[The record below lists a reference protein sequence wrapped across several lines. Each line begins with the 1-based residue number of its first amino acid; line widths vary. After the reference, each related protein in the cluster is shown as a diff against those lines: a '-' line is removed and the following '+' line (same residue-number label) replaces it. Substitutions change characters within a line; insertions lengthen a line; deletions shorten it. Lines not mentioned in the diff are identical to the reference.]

1 MVNQVSEGVRITV
14 ETGYE
19 ERYSDVDSGNFVF
32 TYRITIENT
41 NDFPVH
47 LLSRH
52 WDIFDSNGELTTVD
66 GEGVV
71 GKQPILH
78 PGEYYNYESACN
90 LKTTIGRMS
99 GYYNM
104 VRVPDNKKLRVEIPE
119 FELAVPFML
128 N

>member
-1 MVNQVSEGVRITV
+1 MVNQVTEGVRITV

-19 ERYSDVDSGNFVF
+19 ERYSDVDNANFVF

-41 NDFPVH
+41 NDFAVQ

-71 GKQPILH
+71 GKQPVLH

>member
-1 MVNQVSEGVRITV
+1 MTNQVTDGVRITV

-19 ERYSDVDSGNFVF
+19 ERYSDGDSANFVF

-41 NDFPVH
+41 NDFPVQ

-52 WDIFDSNGELTTVD
+52 WDIFDSNGEFTTVD

-71 GKQPILH
+71 GKQPVLL

-90 LKTTIGRMS
+90 LKTTIGKMS

-104 VRVPDNKKLRVEIPE
+104 IRVTDNKKLRVEIPE
-119 FELAVPFML
+119 FELAVPFTL

>member
-1 MVNQVSEGVRITV
+1 M

-19 ERYSDVDSGNFVF
+19 ERYSDVDGGNFVF
-32 TYRITIENT
+32 TYRITIENK
-41 NDFPVH
+41 NDFPVQ

-52 WDIFDSNGELTTVD
+52 WDIFDSSGELTSID

-78 PGEYYNYESACN
+78 PGEYYNYESSCN
-90 LKTTIGRMS
+90 LRTTIGRMT

-104 VRVPDNKKLRVEIPE
+104 VRTTDNKKLRVFIPE

>member
-1 MVNQVSEGVRITV
+1 MVNQVTEGVRITV

-19 ERYSDVDSGNFVF
+19 ERYSDVDNANFVF

-41 NDFPVH
+41 NDFAVQ

-90 LKTTIGRMS
+90 LKTTIGRMG

>member
-1 MVNQVSEGVRITV
+1 MVNQITEGVRISV

-19 ERYSDVDSGNFVF
+19 ERYSDVDNANFVF

-41 NDFPVH
+41 NDFPVQ

-71 GKQPILH
+71 GKQPLLH

>member
-1 MVNQVSEGVRITV
+1 MVNQITDGVRITV

-19 ERYSDVDSGNFVF
+19 DRYSDVDNANFVF

-41 NDFPVH
+41 NDFPVQ

-71 GKQPILH
+71 GKQPTLH

-90 LKTTIGRMS
+90 LKTTMGRMS
-99 GYYNM
+99 GHYNM
-104 VRVPDNKKLRVEIPE
+104 IRVPDNKKLRVEIPE

>member
-1 MVNQVSEGVRITV
+1 MVNQLTEGVRITV

-19 ERYSDVDSGNFVF
+19 ERYSDVDIANFVF

-41 NDFPVH
+41 NDFAVQ

-52 WDIFDSNGELTTVD
+52 WDIFDSSGELTTVD

>member
-1 MVNQVSEGVRITV
+1 MVNQITEGVRITV

-19 ERYSDVDSGNFVF
+19 ERYSDVDHANFVF

-41 NDFPVH
+41 NDFPVQ

-52 WDIFDSNGELTTVD
+52 WDIFDSNGQLTTVD

-71 GKQPILH
+71 GKQPVLH

>member
-1 MVNQVSEGVRITV
+1 MVKQVTDGVRITV
-14 ETGYE
+14 ETCYE

-32 TYRITIENT
+32 TYKITIENT
-41 NDFPVH
+41 NDFPVQ

-71 GKQPILH
+71 GKQPVLH

-119 FELAVPFML
+119 FELMVPFML

>member
-1 MVNQVSEGVRITV
+1 MVNQVTSGVRITV
-14 ETGYE
+14 ETGFE
-19 ERYSDVDSGNFVF
+19 ERYSDMESANFVF

-41 NDFPVH
+41 NDFPVQ
-47 LLSRH
+47 LITRH

-71 GKQPILH
+71 GKQPILY

-104 VRVPDNKKLRVEIPE
+104 VRITDNKKLRVEIPE

>member
-1 MVNQVSEGVRITV
+1 MVNQVTSGVRITV
-14 ETGYE
+14 ETGFE
-19 ERYSDVDSGNFVF
+19 ERYSDMESANFVF

-41 NDFPVH
+41 NDFPVQ
-47 LLSRH
+47 LITRH

-71 GKQPILH
+71 GKQPILY

-90 LKTTIGRMS
+90 LKTTMGRMS

-104 VRVPDNKKLRVEIPE
+104 VRITDNKKLRVEIPE

>member
-1 MVNQVSEGVRITV
+1 MVNQISEGVRITV

-19 ERYSDVDSGNFVF
+19 ERYSDVDSANFVF

-41 NDFPVH
+41 NDFPVQ

>member
-1 MVNQVSEGVRITV
+1 MVNQISEGVKITV
-14 ETGYE
+14 EAGYE
-19 ERYSDVDSGNFVF
+19 ERYSDVDGGNFVF
-32 TYRITIENT
+32 TYRITIENK
-41 NDFPVH
+41 NDFPVQ

-52 WDIFDSNGELTTVD
+52 WDIFDSSGELTTVD

-104 VRVPDNKKLRVEIPE
+104 VRVTDNKKLRVFIPE